1 MEELWIA
8 SSSTLRESLAR
19 ESLACETRQR
29 SITSISK
36 ITFAVSEV
44 VDSAHLETSVVKR
57 ALGSK
62 RPCYTLLVG
71 ESNYR
76 AVQSTSPIQ

>member
-8 SSSTLRESLAR
+8 SSTTLRERLAR
-19 ESLACETRQR
+19 ETRQS

-44 VDSAHLETSVVKR
+44 VDSAHLETFVVKR

-76 AVQSTSPIQ
+76 AVQSSSPIQ